1 MFWMRWRFSKRANN
15 LKLKKFFTTVN
26 HGKMIRRALC
36 QTSRGIDAK
45 H

>member
-1 MFWMRWRFSKRANN
+1 M
-15 LKLKKFFTTVN
+15 KKFFTTVN

-45 H
+45 HWKN